1 MKEHQLSYPLVT
13 SMKPTSSQHRSRRPR
28 SFAKQAVERSH
39 HRRLPPQQR
48 KALIVK
54 AAGELFGEQ
63 GYAGTR
69 LSDIAAA
76 AGVTKPVLYRHFD
89 SKKGLYLAL
98 LAQHRDDLPSF
109 ALRAAGQ
116 AAESRL
122 GAILDAWLTYV
133 QEHGYAWKML
143 FRDTGGDAEIQAF
156 RHAVQ
161 SRAREVMAALIENE
175 PAISVGE
182 HEIEPL
188 AEFLRA
194 GGAGLALWWVDH
206 PEVPRSVL
214 LGALLRIA
222 GALT

>member
-1 MKEHQLSYPLVT
+1 MKQT
-13 SMKPTSSQHRSRRPR
+13 
-28 SFAKQAVERSH
+28 
-39 HRRLPPQQR
+39 RLPSPER
-48 KALIVK
+48 KALIVR
-54 AAGELFGEQ
+54 AAGELFAKR

-76 AGVTKPVLYRHFD
+76 AGVTKPMLYRHFD
-89 SKKGLYLAL
+89 SKKALYLAL

-109 ALRAAGQ
+109 ARRATGDP
-116 AAESRL
+116 AEARL

-143 FRDTGGDAEIQAF
+143 FKDTGGDAEIQAS
-156 RHAVQ
+156 RQAIQ

-214 LGALLRIA
+214 LEALLRIA
-222 GALT
+222 DGLTERDEFRPVRRS